1 MDASQQPVNLLND
14 LEVAARRLLEDN
26 QDGHDW
32 DHTLR
37 VRHNARMLALQE
49 GADRLVVEAA
59 ALLHDIAR
67 PQESRDHGKT
77 DHAVLGAQMA
87 RAILV
92 GLGVQDA
99 AFIEYVAACIATH
112 RYRRREGNTPPATL
126 EARIVYDADKL
137 DSTGAIGVARALHF
151 AGRIGARVHNTAE
164 EALASESYSREDS
177 AYREYLVKLQ
187 YLSDAMLT
195 TSGRAIARQR
205 QQFMKQFFDELNRET
220 LGDGNTPAPEP
231 TVTRNCI

>member
-1 MDASQQPVNLLND
+1 MNASQQSITLLND
-14 LEVAARRLLEDN
+14 LEVVAKRLLIDN

-37 VRHNARMLALQE
+37 VRHNARMLAQQE
-49 GADRLVVEAA
+49 NAAPLVVEAA

-77 DHAVLGAQMA
+77 DHAVRGAQMA
-87 RAILV
+87 RAILL
-92 GLGVQDA
+92 GLGVQDN
-99 AFIEYVAACIATH
+99 AFIEHVAACIATH
-112 RYRRREGNTPPATL
+112 RYRRREGNAPPATL

-137 DSTGAIGVARALHF
+137 DSMGAIGVARALHF

-187 YLSDAMLT
+187 YLQDAMLT
-195 TSGRAIARQR
+195 SAGRTLAQQR
-205 QQFMKQFFDELNRET
+205 HQFMKQFFDELNLET
-220 LGDGNTPAPEP
+220 RP
-231 TVTRNCI
+231 